1 MIVASATLL
10 AAAPASAAPRQ
21 DPAAKPGV
29 IAVWAMVDGDTPLA
43 GAHVRVV
50 AADGR
55 ALGAGERTSAGGASL
70 IEAQRLPATFT
81 VEVTPRTSLGGSFR
95 AVVHHYTSGSVVY
108 VDPVTTLVADN
119 VAAHRH
125 AGHPL
130 SVAAAHREVYRLLRI
145 PDWQNQADLSHS
157 DRYFDGDAYL
167 RSAHHAGGVAALN
180 HALVRDALQH
190 DHHAFPDA
198 TQAARAAGIDWIGLL
213 GNPTKLIAQAFKS
226 LALYA
231 GATLKTV
238 ASHKAG
244 ETVLGWVLAAF
255 GLGEEEL
262 DNQDMEEVKHALD
275 ALGMQLTQLQGR
287 VELAGFSDLVHQTDR
302 SIGEIDYASNQLA
315 LLAGLPASDPTK
327 AKFAE
332 TIRDYIGAHLLD
344 EPEILNQDLGTNVPL
359 ADNLIK
365 SASRVVSTRD
375 RFFDVG
381 SSEEVRSVY
390 EYFAAYQAKLAL
402 LLTEYY
408 HAKPDTFS
416 AEVVTKRLAQIE
428 SNVAAQAASL
438 KPPVP
443 AGTVVDTKTGL
454 MWMQRIDGS
463 PLRKLSDLLDLEY
476 HHHPDGDNYIWRL
489 KKAATSTSLP
499 GLPFDDWG
507 MPSQEELHTLLSSWN
522 HSGVGGDYLVREA
535 HMSKPMLDAG
545 THHVFMRDG
554 FSTGS
559 SVFGAPLFHYNL
571 YSLKDDVKAAPGTV
585 GVKAKLGS
593 TVGFFTEDHSQAILY
608 RRERASGEDYWWGG
622 TTG

>member
-1 MIVASATLL
+1 MIAASVGLL
-10 AAAPASAAPRQ
+10 AAAPASAAQRQ
-21 DPAAKPGV
+21 EAAAKPGI
-29 IAVWAMVDGDTPLA
+29 IAVWALADGDTPLS

-50 AADGR
+50 AGDGR
-55 ALGAGERTSAGGASL
+55 VLGAGERTAPTGTAL
-70 IEAQRLPATFT
+70 IETKRLPTTFT

-95 AVVHHYTSGSVVY
+95 AVVHHYASGTVVY
-108 VDPVTTLVADN
+108 VDPVTTLVADV

-125 AGHPL
+125 EGQPV
-130 SVAAAHREVYRLLRI
+130 SVADAHREVYRLLGI
-145 PDWQNQADLSHS
+145 PDWQNQADLSYS

-167 RSAHHAGGVAALN
+167 RDAHHAGGVAALN
-180 HALVRDALQH
+180 HALVRDALH
-190 DHHAFPDA
+190 DHHHGFPDA
-198 TQAARAAGIDWIGLL
+198 TEAARAAGIDWLGLL
-213 GNPTKLIAQAFKS
+213 TNPTKLIAQAFKS
-226 LALYA
+226 LTLYA
-231 GATLKTV
+231 GQTLATV

-244 ETVLGWVLAAF
+244 DTVLGWVLAAF

-262 DNQDMEEVKHALD
+262 DNQDMEEVKQALD
-275 ALGMQLTQLQGR
+275 ALGKQLTQLQGR
-287 VELAGFSDLVHQTDR
+287 VELAGFSNLVHQTDR
-302 SIGEIDYASNQLA
+302 SIGEIDHASTDLA
-315 LLAGLPASDPTK
+315 YLANTPADDPRK
-327 AKFAE
+327 AHFAQ
-332 TIRDYIGAHLLD
+332 TLVDYIGAHLLD
-344 EPEILNQDLGTNVPL
+344 EPEILNQDLGTAVPL

-375 RFFDVG
+375 RFFDVE

-390 EYFAAYQAKLAL
+390 DYFAAYQAKLAL

-408 HAKPDTFS
+408 HAKPDTYS
-416 AEVVTKRLAQIE
+416 PAIVQAKLAQIE
-428 SNVAAQAASL
+428 SNVTAQAASL

-463 PLRKLSDLLDLEY
+463 PLRSLSSLLDIEY
-476 HHHPDGDNYIWRL
+476 HHHPDRDSYIWRL

-545 THHVFMRDG
+545 TNHVFMRDG

-559 SVFGAPLFHYNL
+559 SVFGAPLFYYNL
-571 YSLKDDVKAAPGTV
+571 YSLKDDVKATPGTV

-593 TVGFFTEDHSQAILY
+593 TVGFFTADHSQAILFK
-608 RRERASGEDYWWGG
+608 RERAQGEDYWWGG